1 MLGESSVQL
10 KASPVLNFN
19 KFKSLTVFFKKVI
32 LKRQIIFT
40 RQTAKP
46 FSCVLTS
53 DEIFD

>member
-19 KFKSLTVFFKKVI
+19 KFKSLTVFFIKVI